1 MERKRLWAAAL
12 VSAAAVIMVLVHGL
26 PAGEQEAQEEMV
38 AILTPA
44 SDEWP
49 ADDGASLG
57 EGIWDAPVPLAG
69 APGEREDPYLDQ
81 LVALVNEERGKAGVA
96 PLEISGPVCAAA
108 SIRADEIVTSFSHT
122 RPDGSP
128 YKTVLSQAG
137 IGYRNCGENVAYGYR
152 TPEEVMAGWMAAV
165 LGVSSLMLLM
175 AFSFGNVREFLRA
188 EAGLLFAAALTEG
201 ILEWGRTA
209 WLALKGEP
217 MQMSALGLLPG
228 LFFLAGGCFL
238 RYRRAALHIHGA
250 PPQLFP
256 VSAPVKQFVPIL
268 WSR

>member
-1 MERKRLWAAAL
+1 MMERKRLWAAAL

-69 APGEREDPYLDQ
+69 APGEGEDPYLDQ

-152 TPEEVMAGWMAAV
+152 TPEEVMAGWMASE
-165 LGVSSLMLLM
+165 GH
-175 AFSFGNVREFLRA
+175 RA
-188 EAGLLFAAALTEG
+188 N
-201 ILEWGRTA
+201 ILEERYSSIGIGYRKGRD
-209 WLALKGEP
+209 
-217 MQMSALGLLPG
+217 GLT
-228 LFFLAGGCFL
+228 
-238 RYRRAALHIHGA
+238 YWV
-250 PPQLFP
+250 QLFLLG
-256 VSAPVKQFVPIL
+256 SDMGE
-268 WSR
+268 